1 MKNYMSSSSEISLVK
16 DKFLMEQSRDIVI
29 KLIECNININEITRY
44 VKDYQKKYLFI
55 KQTNPEQLS
64 LYTSLVWWQSSY
76 DEKLGF
82 RFVKI

>member
-1 MKNYMSSSSEISLVK
+1 MSSETKLVKELVK

-44 VKDYQKKYLFI
+44 VKDYQNKYRFL
-55 KQTNPEQLS
+55 KEQTSPEQLS

-76 DEKLGF
+76 DEKFGF
-82 RFVKI
+82 RFVKM